1 MSMILD
7 ALQRADR
14 ERRRDESPAQALP
27 PTSALATPPPVQ
39 PRPTGARRKWGLPV
53 AIAGLATA
61 GLLAYWLFR
70 GAEPPEPTPPVEAT
84 ASAPTPEN
92 TAETSITEPQRP
104 GVERLYQAPARPEPS
119 DDSIASLY
127 RRAQAPEP
135 TRPEV
140 TPSEAATERL
150 APSRDSAS
158 VTLNDTPEEPSSSR
172 QEAEPEPQPATTPR
186 PAVPGIRD
194 LSWSLQQDI
203 PSLNY
208 QAHQYREGEGS
219 TVTINQREYRTG
231 DRIATDLRIE
241 RIEEDGVVLTFK
253 GQSFKLQ
260 ALNSWI
266 NM

>member
-14 ERRRDESPAQALP
+14 ERRRDETPAQALP
-27 PTSALATPPPVQ
+27 PASALATPAAV
-39 PRPTGARRKWGLPV
+39 RRAGAWHKWGLSV
-53 AIAGLATA
+53 AIAGLAAA

-70 GAEPPEPTPPVEAT
+70 SAEPPDPISPVEAT
-84 ASAPTPEN
+84 ASAPVPES
-92 TAETSITEPQRP
+92 TAEASVAETEPRRP

-119 DDSIASLY
+119 DESIASLY

-150 APSRDSAS
+150 APPRDSAS
-158 VTLNDTPEEPSSSR
+158 VTLSDTPAEPSSSR
-172 QEAEPEPQPATTPR
+172 QEAEPEPQPAATPR

-208 QAHQYREGEGS
+208 QSHQYRDGQGS
-219 TVTINQREYRTG
+219 TVTINQREYRAG
-231 DRIATDLRIE
+231 DRIAPDLRIE